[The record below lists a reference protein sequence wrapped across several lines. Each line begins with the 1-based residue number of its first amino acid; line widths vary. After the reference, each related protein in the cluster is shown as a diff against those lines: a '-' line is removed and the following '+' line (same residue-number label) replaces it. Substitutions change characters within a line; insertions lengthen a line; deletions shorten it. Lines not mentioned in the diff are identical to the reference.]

1 MWRKNDKSLRPYLA
15 HFPPSPAPSPICAA
29 LLLRRPARRLE
40 NQRQKEGGEGDVSD
54 MIAIKMGDA
63 KESALQTAV
72 SP

>member
-1 MWRKNDKSLRPYLA
+1 MTRASGLTLHISPLLPPRLPSVLHSFCAGPLDGWKNR
-15 HFPPSPAPSPICAA
+15 
-29 LLLRRPARRLE
+29 
-40 NQRQKEGGEGDVSD
+40 RQKEGGEGDVSD